1 MAWYHKITDIG
12 LHHLPDARA
21 RRAGRIINA
30 ITAVAVLAM
39 IANTVTILRNDTLEK
54 ILPVPFVGLAMVV
67 SVLSLNSKGYFTAGK
82 ILFFVV
88 ACAIMFYL
96 SLLLDMRVFIA
107 LFTIVLTIF
116 PSVIFTRMEKNWRIL
131 LTIIPPVLLL
141 TLHFT
146 DFTAPFVEKQVIDLS
161 LIRQLRT
168 NIIIVTCSVVILMI
182 YSFTSSAEKYED
194 ILQKAINNL
203 EDQKAI
209 VHIQKESLQ
218 ELYDDLHASEEEI
231 RQNLEELNSINDH
244 LERNYAEM
252 RTQKDLLSS
261 KNRETTDS
269 IEYARQIQNSFLP
282 PALNMQAVLGSHCL
296 FFRPRDIVSG
306 DFYWMHA
313 ISQHQFVLVVSDCT
327 GHGVPGAFMSVLGN
341 SLLTSI
347 VVQEQLTAPDL
358 ILNKLHRGIRDSLKQ
373 GSSKNRDGMD
383 IALIY
388 VDKQT
393 QTIDFAGAR
402 SPLII
407 LPPDEELQYI
417 DSSRMGVGGYYRKKS
432 QFFTNYHINYTS
444 GTRLYMSSDG
454 FQDQF
459 GGMKGRKL
467 MSKRFR
473 SLIDSFRYEPMEKQE
488 NLFARPST
496 VGGAAKNK

>member
-1 MAWYHKITDIG
+1 
-12 LHHLPDARA
+12 
-21 RRAGRIINA
+21 
-30 ITAVAVLAM
+30 
-39 IANTVTILRNDTLEK
+39 
-54 ILPVPFVGLAMVV
+54 
-67 SVLSLNSKGYFTAGK
+67 
-82 ILFFVV
+82 
-88 ACAIMFYL
+88 
-96 SLLLDMRVFIA
+96 
-107 LFTIVLTIF
+107 
-116 PSVIFTRMEKNWRIL
+116 
-131 LTIIPPVLLL
+131 
-141 TLHFT
+141 
-146 DFTAPFVEKQVIDLS
+146 
-161 LIRQLRT
+161 
-168 NIIIVTCSVVILMI
+168 MI

-402 SPLII
+402 NPLVI

-459 GGMKGRKL
+459 GGMKCRK
-467 MSKRFR
+467 
-473 SLIDSFRYEPMEKQE
+473 
-488 NLFARPST
+488 
-496 VGGAAKNK
+496 